1 MKRDYF
7 GLKGAPTSPNGNGNL
22 GQDLGN
28 IRAKLK
34 NRIFEDSFG
43 KQALTHRSRGRTR
56 RGSRPSAPRAPDGQ
70 ELLAPLAA
78 DGLPVEAG
86 IGRACDG
93 LGLAALLGADAGIS
107 AGGVDQRQNRN
118 PETVRHLHQ
127 PLRLAISLRPRHAE
141 IVLEAAF
148 GRRALLMPDD
158 ADAFAAKAAE
168 ATDDRDVVAEFA
180 VAG

>member
-7 GLKGAPTSPNGNGNL
+7 GLKGAPTSPNGNRNL

-34 NRIFEDSFG
+34 NRISDDSFG
-43 KQALTHRSRGRTR
+43 KHALTNRPRGRTR

-86 IGRACDG
+86 KFLQGVGDRLSGRSDRGCRVAVGAAGRLGHDLIDDTEAHHVVGGELYARRRILRIGRVAPQETG
-93 LGLAALLGADAGIS
+93 GA
-107 AGGVDQRQNRN
+107 
-118 PETVRHLHQ
+118 P
-127 PLRLAISLRPRHAE
+127 P
-141 IVLEAAF
+141 
-148 GRRALLMPDD
+148 
-158 ADAFAAKAAE
+158 
-168 ATDDRDVVAEFA
+168 
-180 VAG
+180 

>member
-86 IGRACDG
+86 TFLHGIGDRLSGRSDRGCRVAVG
-93 LGLAALLGADAGIS
+93 AAGRLGHDLI
-107 AGGVDQRQNRN
+107 
-118 PETVRHLHQ
+118 
-127 PLRLAISLRPRHAE
+127 
-141 IVLEAAF
+141 
-148 GRRALLMPDD
+148 DD
-158 ADAFAAKAAE
+158 AE
-168 ATDDRDVVAEFA
+168 PPRA
-180 VAG
+180 VSSAL